1 MIERIAVVA
10 PMLDEAAHVEDLVG
24 DLAEQDFVGDLAI
37 FVADGGST
45 DRSPELLADAAG
57 RRGLNLTLLE
67 NPRRSP
73 AAGLNVCVR
82 AALRQKP
89 RADLVVRV
97 DCHSRLPRDY
107 LRQCARI
114 SEETGAWS
122 VGGFVIPTGES
133 RGRRAAACA

>member
-82 AALRQKP
+82 AALRQK
-89 RADLVVRV
+89 L
-97 DCHSRLPRDY
+97 LPY
-107 LRQCARI
+107 VNGSLL
-114 SEETGAWS
+114 
-122 VGGFVIPTGES
+122 PTGTAQPNRPQA
-133 RGRRAAACA
+133 RGI